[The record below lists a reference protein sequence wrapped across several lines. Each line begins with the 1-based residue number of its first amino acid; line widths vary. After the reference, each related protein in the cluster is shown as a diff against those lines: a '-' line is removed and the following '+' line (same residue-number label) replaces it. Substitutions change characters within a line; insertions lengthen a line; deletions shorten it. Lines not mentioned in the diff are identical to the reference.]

1 MRYIL
6 DSEGYVYDIAFGSQI
21 ECNLGT
27 CTEYTGDVPSNY
39 TTIDEWAI
47 GEIDRLN
54 AWKIVDGNL
63 VFDVNKYNELKS
75 KWSKEEAENQLVCK
89 KYVDDKLV
97 GIGST
102 PKNTKALFDK
112 KTTDPFRVIQLND
125 TSDFSIDKLVV
136 NADTSVNKLD
146 LIINGSNMLPN
157 KMVSGKKDNV
167 TYTVNNDK
175 TIKLVATEPEPGK
188 NLLPNNATS
197 QTINGITFT
206 VNDDGTI
213 LVNGTNTSTNWTK
226 LTILSDFSNIP
237 INEGSYLLSC
247 EGCGQQQG
255 TNLIFSLY
263 KEGETSLTS
272 RQVTSNNSYDINVTG
287 SNVTICRCELAIAP
301 NCTVDN
307 VVFKP
312 MLRLA
317 SVTDDT
323 YEPYGSKPVE
333 IDLAG
338 NSTNTDTL
346 LTFKKNIDYYLSG
359 LNGVTLKMYSYDGID
374 RTEVYSGTDGTIIF
388 TDSDK
393 HITHITLSINSAID
407 KAILPMLNLGTSALS
422 YEMYQEAKT
431 TVDLLIYT
439 LMPSATLTPSAM
451 LAPKYDGKITVTF
464 ENDKVTFFD
473 YKNKELGSIEMP
485 KTLYPNSTIY
495 THQDTTMVLNYVS
508 STSKGVPYDQVIK
521 SINNSSETI
530 TINTDRLDIDGIATF
545 TNNKL
550 GTSGSTVINGD
561 NITTGTI
568 SSDRL
573 NINEIATFTNNKL
586 GTSGSTV
593 INGDNITTGT
603 ISSDRLNINEI
614 ATFTNN
620 KLGTSGSTVIN
631 GDNITTGTISSD
643 RLSLVG
649 KEINLTSDNV
659 VIKST
664 NFNVT
669 KEGKITAKE
678 GSIGGW
684 NIGAYKIFNEGAT
697 SGNACCMQTPNYE
710 YETGKYTNWVFAAG
724 ATNHDAY
731 GDAKFRVNKAGAMYS
746 TSGSIGGWNISSSGL
761 TATGKAACEI
771 NKNGNIVM
779 AGNYGQIKFDTN
791 PVRVTTAS
799 KMIISDNY
807 NTSTMVGTN
816 DTIAIRAFNG
826 TVQINSNYGVYAGSN
841 RLDGSSS
848 KAIKENIKPIEEEYA
863 NDIYNEVKK
872 MPYYTYDY
880 KEKYGDKDNIGFV
893 IEDIEDTCLKRVLKI
908 NQNGENKDVKNFGTV
923 DLSKMNLLLIKM
935 LMDKIETLEKA
946 LKEERERDNNE

>member
-1 MRYIL
+1 
-6 DSEGYVYDIAFGSQI
+6 
-21 ECNLGT
+21 
-27 CTEYTGDVPSNY
+27 
-39 TTIDEWAI
+39 
-47 GEIDRLN
+47 
-54 AWKIVDGNL
+54 
-63 VFDVNKYNELKS
+63 
-75 KWSKEEAENQLVCK
+75 
-89 KYVDDKLV
+89 
-97 GIGST
+97 
-102 PKNTKALFDK
+102 
-112 KTTDPFRVIQLND
+112 
-125 TSDFSIDKLVV
+125 
-136 NADTSVNKLD
+136 
-146 LIINGSNMLPN
+146 MLPN

-197 QTINGITFT
+197 QTIDGVIFT

-213 LVNGTNTSTNWTK
+213 LVNGTNTGSGWIQYHVCEGIHPVIKAGSYIFSNG
-226 LTILSDFSNIP
+226 LSDNVP
-237 INEGSYLLSC
+237 
-247 EGCGQQQG
+247 
-255 TNLIFSLY
+255 
-263 KEGETSLTS
+263 
-272 RQVTSNNSYDINVTG
+272 DNVTMEVALDPSDG
-287 SNVTICRCELAIAP
+287 GLPYNVYCGDHEEERTYSKDMELAFVMICIP
-301 NCTVDN
+301 SGVTVDN
-307 VVFKP
+307 LLFKP
-312 MLRLA
+312 MMRKA
-317 SVTDDT
+317 SITDDT

-338 NSTNTDTL
+338 NSTNTNTL
-346 LTFKKNIDYYLSG
+346 LTFKKNINCYLSG
-359 LNGVTLKMYSYDGID
+359 LNGVTLRMYSYDGID
-374 RTEVYSGTDGTIIF
+374 RTEVYSGTGGTINF

-393 HITHITLSINSAID
+393 HITHIILSINTALD
-407 KAILPMLNLGTSALS
+407 KTLSPMLNLGTGALS
-422 YEMYQEAKT
+422 YEMYQELKT
-431 TVDLLIYT
+431 SIDLPIYT
-439 LMPSATLTPSAM
+439 LVPSATLTPNVT
-451 LAPKYDGKITVTF
+451 LVPKYGGKITVTF
-464 ENDKVTFFD
+464 EDNKVTFFD

-485 KTLYPNSTIY
+485 KTFYPNSTLY
-495 THQDTTMVLNYVS
+495 TRQDTTMVLSYVS
-508 STSKGVPYDQVIK
+508 STSKGVPYDQIIK
-521 SINNSSETI
+521 SINNSPETT
-530 TINTDRLDIDGIATF
+530 TINAD
-545 TNNKL
+545 K
-550 GTSGSTVINGD
+550 V
-561 NITTGTI
+561 
-568 SSDRL
+568 
-573 NINEIATFTNNKL
+573 
-586 GTSGSTV
+586 
-593 INGDNITTGT
+593 
-603 ISSDRLNINEI
+603 
-614 ATFTNN
+614 
-620 KLGTSGSTVIN
+620 
-631 GDNITTGTISSD
+631 
-643 RLSLVG
+643 SLAG

-669 KEGKITAKE
+669 KEGKIAAKQ

-684 NIGAYKIFNEGAT
+684 NIGAYKIFNEDTT
-697 SGNACCMQTPNYE
+697 SGNACCMQIPNYE

-724 ATNHDAY
+724 ATDHDAY
-731 GDAKFRVNKAGAMYS
+731 GDAKFRVDKAGAMYS
-746 TSGSIGGWNISSSGL
+746 TSGFIGGWNISSSGL

-826 TVQINSNYGVYAGSN
+826 TIQINSNYGVYAGSN

-935 LMDKIETLEKA
+935 LMDKIEALEKA